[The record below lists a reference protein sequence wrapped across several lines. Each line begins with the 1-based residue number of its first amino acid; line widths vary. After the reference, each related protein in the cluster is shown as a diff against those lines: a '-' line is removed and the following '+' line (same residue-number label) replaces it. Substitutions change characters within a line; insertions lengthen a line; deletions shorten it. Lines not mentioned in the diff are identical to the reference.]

1 MQEIFL
7 CNLSVIILYTYF
19 HYHLYSKNHLL
30 NYPEQNFGQLI
41 IFSCTIGSIHSSL
54 ILTFYFF
61 LSILH
66 LNIIKTLLPYFLL
79 EISSVCSDYVYA
91 KYFQNLSVA

>member
-30 NYPEQNFGQLI
+30 NYPEQNFGQL
-41 IFSCTIGSIHSSL
+41 
-54 ILTFYFF
+54 
-61 LSILH
+61 
-66 LNIIKTLLPYFLL
+66 NFLL
-79 EISSVCSDYVYA
+79 YYRKYSLQFDSDLLFLPEY
-91 KYFQNLSVA
+91 SPP